1 MQFSG
6 HIKVSFTIELTVTKL
21 SLTKS
26 KFCRVGGKTGR
37 QVSTNWWF
45 NFWFNTIYSKNFAGI
60 LKVEI
65 KTLTIKGTSSN
76 RGGIQLPLKT
86 ICL

>member
-26 KFCRVGGKTGR
+26 KFCRVGRKTGR

-65 KTLTIKGTSSN
+65 KT
-76 RGGIQLPLKT
+76 
-86 ICL
+86 